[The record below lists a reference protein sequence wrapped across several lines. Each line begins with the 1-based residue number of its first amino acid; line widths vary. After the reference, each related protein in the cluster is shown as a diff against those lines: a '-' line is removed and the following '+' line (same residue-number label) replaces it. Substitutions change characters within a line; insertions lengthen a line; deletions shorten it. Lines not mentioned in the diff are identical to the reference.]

1 MTTADAESAG
11 REEQIVAFH
20 LDAETYGIDIAMIQE
35 IIRLPEIT
43 RVPRTTPDV
52 EGVINLRGRIVPVV
66 NLRTRLGLGDKTR
79 PATARVIVVES
90 PEGTVGLVVD
100 GVQGVLCLPASG
112 IESPSELVSGALE
125 DHIRGVGKTGD
136 KLIIM
141 LNVANVLRRPN
152 VAEAQGETAQTCDT
166 PPPVSAAAN
175 AINAANSAN
184 AINRKAA

>member
-1 MTTADAESAG
+1 MTTADAERAE

-43 RVPRTTPDV
+43 RVPRATPDV

-66 NLRTRLGLGDKTR
+66 DLRTRLGLGDKAR

-90 PEGTVGLVVD
+90 PNGTVGLVVD

-112 IESPSELVSGALE
+112 IEAPSELVSGASE
-125 DHIRGVGKTGD
+125 DHIRGVGKIGD
-136 KLIIM
+136 KLII
-141 LNVANVLRRPN
+141 LLHVANVLRRPN
-152 VAEAQGETAQTCDT
+152 VTEAHCETAPPYDT
-166 PPPVSAAAN
+166 TTTASATNAAN
-175 AINAANSAN
+175 AIHREAA
-184 AINRKAA
+184 